1 MVGDMKKGDFLKVLQ
16 ANCNKI
22 DEREIKEIIRY
33 YDELLSEQGIGEDD
47 VVDQNKYDV
56 KKIINDYRF
65 ISEYDSYMS
74 DNNQKKVDLRLLGL
88 AILSMPTIIVI
99 LMIAIPI
106 VIIILGGVIFLI
118 SSFVWGSIYNF
129 SEIILGV
136 SENFFTILT
145 GVGIILLASGIVLLT
160 ISIFIK
166 FFSWIIRKISRMV
179 YNKKNLE
186 LRRVK

>member
-1 MVGDMKKGDFLKVLQ
+1 MKKGDFLKLLQ
-16 ANCNKI
+16 ANCNKM
-22 DEREIKEIIRY
+22 DKQEIKEIISY

-65 ISEYDSYMS
+65 VSEYDSYMS

-88 AILSMPTIIVI
+88 AILSMPTIILI
-99 LMIAIPI
+99 LMIVIPI
-106 VIIILGGVIFLI
+106 VITILGGVIFLI

-129 SEIILGV
+129 PEIILSV

-145 GVGIILLASGIVLLT
+145 SVGIILLGSGIVLLI

-166 FFSWIIRKISRMV
+166 FFSWIIKKFSRIV
-179 YNKKNLE
+179 YNKKILE
-186 LRRVK
+186 LRRTK